1 MLKQHKTSNTNSIQN
16 NSDYQFDSS
25 SSSLTYGISKIDPV
39 TQNCEII
46 DLFELDNESDKYII
60 TVLLNGTQKT
70 FEVDSGAKFSFLS
83 KSEFNKL
90 ELNVPIQQSNL
101 AFRSY
106 TGNLVKPLG
115 KVSVRIQYEG
125 KEMTGDLHIVPDGHD
140 ALLGRQWIR
149 GLQIELNRID
159 RKTVSNSTSNSTHL
173 INSEEDIFQTFP
185 NVIEKKIGC
194 EPNCQVQSQLRPN
207 DKPVFTKERK
217 VLTPFDPHLPVV
229 LATDASPYG
238 IAAVLSHT
246 INDIEHP
253 IAYASRSLT
262 SSEQNYSQLDREALG
277 LVFGV
282 THFYNYLYGKHF
294 TLITDNQPLTRIFH
308 PNKSLPQMTSAR
320 LLRYAS
326 FLSGFDYTV
335 QFKKGKENEN
345 VDCMS
350 RAPIS
355 KQTSAEQGIGE
366 EVNQLYEEAIL
377 QISSN
382 KVTCQVI
389 KEETERDNE
398 LKNIINMMKNNSDE
412 TDYTLVEGILF
423 RNNRVVIPASL
434 QSQILTELH
443 ATHLGITKMKQLARR
458 YVYWP
463 KIDRDIERL
472 VRSCEACAQIKSNP
486 PKVTVHPWECP
497 QNNWERVHVDYA
509 GPFQNA
515 YFLVCVDAKSKW
527 IEVQILKSAPT
538 SSSTINLLENIF
550 SSHGYPVVLVSD
562 NHSIFQSDEFH
573 TYCTDRGIFQKY
585 IAPGHPAT
593 NGLAERNIQ
602 TLKNRLKT
610 LSNESTPLHVKLQD
624 ILLRYR
630 ATPLACGQT
639 PAELYLNRKMRI
651 RLDAVFPYHP
661 QSAIKQ
667 FKPVRS
673 LHEGERVQVKLFI
686 HNKYVWE
693 FGTVTKCLGTRH
705 YLVQLDTGR
714 TLKRHINQLRSSLV
728 PKKTVTFGPP
738 QLFSVPRLP
747 QSEVPV
753 QPPARL
759 PQSPVQ
765 PESPAAH
772 APPQRSPRPVRTRRP
787 IERYGNPILY

>member
-1 MLKQHKTSNTNSIQN
+1 
-16 NSDYQFDSS
+16 
-25 SSSLTYGISKIDPV
+25 
-39 TQNCEII
+39 
-46 DLFELDNESDKYII
+46 
-60 TVLLNGTQKT
+60 
-70 FEVDSGAKFSFLS
+70 
-83 KSEFNKL
+83 
-90 ELNVPIQQSNL
+90 
-101 AFRSY
+101 
-106 TGNLVKPLG
+106 
-115 KVSVRIQYEG
+115 
-125 KEMTGDLHIVPDGHD
+125 
-140 ALLGRQWIR
+140 
-149 GLQIELNRID
+149 
-159 RKTVSNSTSNSTHL
+159 
-173 INSEEDIFQTFP
+173 
-185 NVIEKKIGC
+185 
-194 EPNCQVQSQLRPN
+194 
-207 DKPVFTKERK
+207 
-217 VLTPFDPHLPVV
+217 
-229 LATDASPYG
+229 
-238 IAAVLSHT
+238 
-246 INDIEHP
+246 
-253 IAYASRSLT
+253 
-262 SSEQNYSQLDREALG
+262 
-277 LVFGV
+277 
-282 THFYNYLYGKHF
+282 
-294 TLITDNQPLTRIFH
+294 
-308 PNKSLPQMTSAR
+308 MTSAR

-355 KQTSAEQGIGE
+355 KQTSAEQEIGE
-366 EVNQLYEEAIL
+366 EVNQLYDEVIL

-382 KVTCQVI
+382 KITCQVI

-398 LKNIINMMKNNSDE
+398 LKTIIHKMKYNSDE
-412 TDYTLVEGILF
+412 TDYTLVDGILF
-423 RNNRVVIPASL
+423 RNDRVVIPASL

-443 ATHLGITKMKQLARR
+443 ETHLGITKMKQLARR

-472 VRSCEACAQIKSNP
+472 VRSCEACAHIKANP

-497 QNNWERVHVDYA
+497 QENWERVHVDYA

-527 IEVQILKSAPT
+527 IEVQISKSAPT

-610 LSNESTPLHVKLQD
+610 LANDSTPLHVKLQD

-639 PAELYLNRKMRI
+639 PAELYLHRKMRI
-651 RLDAVFPYHP
+651 RLDAVFPYHSQP
-661 QSAIKQ
+661 TSKHL
-667 FKPVRS
+667 KPVRS
-673 LHEGERVQVKLFI
+673 FCEGERVQVRLFV
-686 HNKYVWE
+686 HNNYIWA

-714 TLKRHINQLRSSLV
+714 TIKRHINQLRSSLV

-738 QLFSVPRLP
+738 QFFSVPQVP
-747 QSEVPV
+747 QSES
-753 QPPARL
+753 PAR
-759 PQSPVQ
+759 
-765 PESPAAH
+765 
-772 APPQRSPRPVRTRRP
+772 
-787 IERYGNPILY
+787 

>member
-1 MLKQHKTSNTNSIQN
+1 M
-16 NSDYQFDSS
+16 
-25 SSSLTYGISKIDPV
+25 
-39 TQNCEII
+39 C
-46 DLFELDNESDKYII
+46 
-60 TVLLNGTQKT
+60 
-70 FEVDSGAKFSFLS
+70 
-83 KSEFNKL
+83 SE
-90 ELNVPIQQSNL
+90 
-101 AFRSY
+101 
-106 TGNLVKPLG
+106 
-115 KVSVRIQYEG
+115 
-125 KEMTGDLHIVPDGHD
+125 
-140 ALLGRQWIR
+140 
-149 GLQIELNRID
+149 
-159 RKTVSNSTSNSTHL
+159 
-173 INSEEDIFQTFP
+173 
-185 NVIEKKIGC
+185 
-194 EPNCQVQSQLRPN
+194 
-207 DKPVFTKERK
+207 K
-217 VLTPFDPHLPVV
+217 VLTPFDPHVPVV

-246 INDIEHP
+246 IDNTEHP

-262 SSEQNYSQLDREALG
+262 SSEQNYSQLDREALA

-355 KQTSAEQGIGE
+355 KQTSAEQEIGE
-366 EVNQLYEEAIL
+366 EVNQLYDEVIL

-382 KVTCQVI
+382 KITC
-389 KEETERDNE
+389 
-398 LKNIINMMKNNSDE
+398 
-412 TDYTLVEGILF
+412 
-423 RNNRVVIPASL
+423 
-434 QSQILTELH
+434 
-443 ATHLGITKMKQLARR
+443 
-458 YVYWP
+458 
-463 KIDRDIERL
+463 
-472 VRSCEACAQIKSNP
+472 
-486 PKVTVHPWECP
+486 
-497 QNNWERVHVDYA
+497 
-509 GPFQNA
+509 
-515 YFLVCVDAKSKW
+515 
-527 IEVQILKSAPT
+527 
-538 SSSTINLLENIF
+538 
-550 SSHGYPVVLVSD
+550 
-562 NHSIFQSDEFH
+562 QSDEFH

-610 LSNESTPLHVKLQD
+610 LANDSTPLHVKLQD

-639 PAELYLNRKMRI
+639 PAELYLHRKMRI
-651 RLDAVFPYHP
+651 RLDAVFPYHSQP
-661 QSAIKQ
+661 TSKHM
-667 FKPVRS
+667 KPVRS
-673 LHEGERVQVKLFI
+673 FCEGERVQVRLFV
-686 HNKYVWE
+686 HNKYIWA

-714 TLKRHINQLRSSLV
+714 TIKRHINQLRSSLV

-738 QLFSVPRLP
+738 QFFSVPQVP
-747 QSEVPV
+747 QSELPA
-753 QPPARL
+753 QSPARQ

-772 APPQRSPRPVRTRRP
+772 APPQRSPRPVRNRRP
-787 IERYGNPILY
+787 IERYGNPVPY